1 MPLNII
7 VPELADIITL
17 AVFLVCAAGM
27 LAAFVSRK
35 NHR

>member
-17 AVFLVCAAGM
+17 AVFLVCTAGM